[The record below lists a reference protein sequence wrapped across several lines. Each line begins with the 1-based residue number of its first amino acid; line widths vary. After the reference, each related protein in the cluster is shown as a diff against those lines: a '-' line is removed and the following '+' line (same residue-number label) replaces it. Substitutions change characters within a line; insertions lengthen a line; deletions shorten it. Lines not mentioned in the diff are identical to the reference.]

1 MSGLFTEET
10 VTKTRISLPSK
21 DVPNPETCDICGAEL
36 AENEGSYAYWAIHPM
51 DGDEV
56 EEDDGYLVCNRC
68 KESVVE
74 ALRIL
79 FLEVQS
85 VLVS

>member
-1 MSGLFTEET
+1 MLEIEEM
-10 VTKTRISLPSK
+10 VHERKWSAESLRK
-21 DVPNPETCDICGAEL
+21 DSPDPEICDICGAEV
-36 AENEGSYAYWAIHPM
+36 ADGKGAYAYWAIHPM
-51 DGDEV
+51 EGDEV
-56 EEDDGYLVCNRC
+56 EEDDGYLVCPRC